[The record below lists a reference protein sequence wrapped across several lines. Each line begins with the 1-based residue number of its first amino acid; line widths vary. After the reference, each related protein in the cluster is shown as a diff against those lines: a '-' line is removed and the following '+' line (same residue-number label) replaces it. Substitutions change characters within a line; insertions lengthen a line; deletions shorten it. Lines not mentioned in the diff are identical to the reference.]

1 MRMIFFGTS
10 SFAIPALEALVN
22 AGYEIP
28 LVITTPGDS
37 PIRTIANRLSLSV
50 IQPESLKDPAIV
62 HSLSAISSSLGL
74 VASYGKII
82 PQWLIEKFP
91 RGLLN
96 IHPSLLPQ
104 YRGPSPI
111 QSALLNGETETG
123 VSLMLIDAEV
133 DHGPLIAT
141 EKTTIGEGEY
151 NIELSQ
157 RLFRLGGE
165 LLVRV
170 LPDYLA
176 GKITPQPQ
184 DHSQATFTKK
194 FTPED
199 GKIDWQKS
207 AREIYNQ
214 IRALNPEPGTFTL
227 LNSRSDNLTGWTS
240 NILKIT
246 KANLSTSDVE
256 RLAAGQII
264 KDGKTLL
271 ASTGNGWLEIL
282 ELQPAGKK
290 PMPAAAFLNGY
301 RGNWP
306 IQCGWFIRLSS
317 YNRLY

>member
-1 MRMIFFGTS
+1 MWKLKKRAASSMANKSRKNHSGILKNMRMIFFGTS

-50 IQPESLKDPAIV
+50 IQPESLKYPAIV

-157 RLFRLGGE
+157 RLFRLGGG

-170 LPDYLA
+170 
-176 GKITPQPQ
+176 
-184 DHSQATFTKK
+184 
-194 FTPED
+194 
-199 GKIDWQKS
+199 
-207 AREIYNQ
+207 
-214 IRALNPEPGTFTL
+214 
-227 LNSRSDNLTGWTS
+227 
-240 NILKIT
+240 
-246 KANLSTSDVE
+246 
-256 RLAAGQII
+256 
-264 KDGKTLL
+264 
-271 ASTGNGWLEIL
+271 
-282 ELQPAGKK
+282 
-290 PMPAAAFLNGY
+290 
-301 RGNWP
+301 
-306 IQCGWFIRLSS
+306 
-317 YNRLY
+317 

>member
-1 MRMIFFGTS
+1 MIFFGTS

-123 VSLMLIDAEV
+123 VSVMLIDAEM
-133 DHGPLIAT
+133 DHGPILAA
-141 EKTTIGEGEY
+141 EKTTIDSSEY
-151 NIELSQ
+151 NIQLSG
-157 RLFRLGGE
+157 RLFKIGGE

-170 LPDYLA
+170 LPDYLT
-176 GKITPQPQ
+176 GKLIPQPQ
-184 DHSQATFTKK
+184 DHSQATFTRK

-227 LNSRSDNLTGWTS
+227 LNSRSDNNRVDLKYFKNHQSQSFDIGCRKIGRWANYQGWQNFTS
-240 NILKIT
+240 LY
-246 KANLSTSDVE
+246 
-256 RLAAGQII
+256 RQWLAR
-264 KDGKTLL
+264 
-271 ASTGNGWLEIL
+271 N
-282 ELQPAGKK
+282 P
-290 PMPAAAFLNGY
+290 
-301 RGNWP
+301 
-306 IQCGWFIRLSS
+306 
-317 YNRLY
+317 

>member
-1 MRMIFFGTS
+1 
-10 SFAIPALEALVN
+10 
-22 AGYEIP
+22 
-28 LVITTPGDS
+28 
-37 PIRTIANRLSLSV
+37 
-50 IQPESLKDPAIV
+50 
-62 HSLSAISSSLGL
+62 
-74 VASYGKII
+74 
-82 PQWLIEKFP
+82 
-91 RGLLN
+91 
-96 IHPSLLPQ
+96 
-104 YRGPSPI
+104 
-111 QSALLNGETETG
+111 
-123 VSLMLIDAEV
+123 
-133 DHGPLIAT
+133 
-141 EKTTIGEGEY
+141 KTTIDSSEY
-151 NIELSQ
+151 NIQLSG
-157 RLFRLGGE
+157 RLFKIGGE

-170 LPDYLA
+170 LPDYLT
-176 GKITPQPQ
+176 GKLIPQPQ
-184 DHSQATFTKK
+184 DHSQATFTRK

-306 IQCGWFIRLSS
+306 IQCG
-317 YNRLY
+317 